1 MKVFVVI
8 AHPIICRHFVMSGAL
23 SRLIAEAEVRFV
35 FPAAGNRRF
44 PLDPATLPLG
54 APLERLTIDDKRQQI
69 WRWMLFADRLHWM
82 TLGWKAALPLTL
94 AGLSVGSAVF
104 RSIVARRLA
113 AHPNAGLS
121 ELLVVLARLVKR
133 VEGAARGVALKRAA
147 EHFAAPWRERIVD
160 FRYDIVA
167 AQRGA

>member
-1 MKVFVVI
+1 MKVFVI
-8 AHPIICRHFVMSGAL
+8 IDHPIICRHFVMSGAL

-44 PLDPATLPLG
+44 PLDLATLPLG
-54 APLERLTIDDKRQQI
+54 APFERLTIDDKRQQI
-69 WRWMLFADRLHWM
+69 WRWMLFADRLRWM
-82 TLGWKAALPLTL
+82 TLGWKAALTLTL
-94 AGLSVGSAVF
+94 
-104 RSIVARRLA
+104 
-113 AHPNAGLS
+113 AGLS